1 MAIATQ
7 FKEFLDQNGVSY
19 EVLHHDPA
27 FTAQQLAA
35 SLHIPGRQFVKTVVV
50 KLDDKPAVAV
60 MPAPLR
66 INFKQLA
73 AAAGAKKCSLASEAE
88 FQQLFPDCDLGAM
101 PPFGNLYNLPTYA
114 EETLATD
121 RVIAFN
127 AGTHEEAI
135 RMSYDDF
142 ARLAQPRLARFGE
155 PPPAEIAAQ
164 ARAVKLAAKPRK
176 KPKPKKRKKVVKK
189 AKKRAKPRRKV
200 RPRKKATG
208 KRLARR
214 R

>member
-1 MAIATQ
+1 MAIATRL
-7 FKEFLDQNGVSY
+7 KEFLDQNRVSY
-19 EVLHHDPA
+19 EVLRHDPA

-50 KLDDKPAVAV
+50 KLDGNPAVAV

-73 AAAGAKKCSLASEAE
+73 AATGAKKCALASEVE

-114 EETLATD
+114 EETLATG
-121 RVIAFN
+121 RMVAFN

-142 ARLAQPRLARFGE
+142 ARLAQPRLVSFGE
-155 PPPAEIAAQ
+155 PPPAELAAQ
-164 ARAVKLAAKPRK
+164 ARAA
-176 KPKPKKRKKVVKK
+176 KPKKRKKVAKK
-189 AKKRAKPRRKV
+189 AKPKPR
-200 RPRKKATG
+200 
-208 KRLARR
+208 KRLKARR
-214 R
+214 KAGRGRRRSR

>member
-1 MAIATQ
+1 MAIATRL
-7 FKEFLDQNGVSY
+7 KEFLDQNRVSY
-19 EVLHHDPA
+19 EVLRHDPA

-50 KLDDKPAVAV
+50 KLDGNPAVAV

-73 AAAGAKKCSLASEAE
+73 AAAGAKKCALASEVE

-114 EETLATD
+114 EETLATG
-121 RVIAFN
+121 RMVAFN

-142 ARLAQPRLARFGE
+142 ARLAQPRLVSFGE
-155 PPPAEIAAQ
+155 PPPAELAAQ
-164 ARAVKLAAKPRK
+164 ARAA
-176 KPKPKKRKKVVKK
+176 KPKKRKKVAKK
-189 AKKRAKPRRKV
+189 AKPKPR
-200 RPRKKATG
+200 
-208 KRLARR
+208 KRLKARR
-214 R
+214 KAGRGRRRRRRRSR

>member
-1 MAIATQ
+1 MAIATRL
-7 FKEFLDQNGVSY
+7 KEFLDQHGVSY
-19 EVLHHDPA
+19 EVLRHDPA

-50 KLDDKPAVAV
+50 KLDDQPAVAV

-73 AAAGAKKCSLASEAE
+73 AAAAAKKCALASETE
-88 FQQLFPDCDLGAM
+88 FQQLFPDCDVGAM
-101 PPFGNLYNLPTYA
+101 PPFGNLYNLPTYV
-114 EETLATD
+114 EETLAAD
-121 RVIAFN
+121 RMIAFN

-135 RMSYDDF
+135 RMTYDDF
-142 ARLAQPRLARFGE
+142 VRLAQPRLVRFGE

-164 ARAVKLAAKPRK
+164 ARAAKPRK
-176 KPKPKKRKKVVKK
+176 KAKPRKPKKVVKK
-189 AKKRAKPRRKV
+189 KRAKVRRKA
-200 RPRKKATG
+200 RPRKKVRA
-208 KRLARR
+208 KRRARR